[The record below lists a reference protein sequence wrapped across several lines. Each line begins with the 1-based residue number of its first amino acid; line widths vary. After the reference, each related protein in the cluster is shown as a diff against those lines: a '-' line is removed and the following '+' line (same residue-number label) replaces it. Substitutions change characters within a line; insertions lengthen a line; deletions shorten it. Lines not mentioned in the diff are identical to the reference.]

1 MTMISARLIAANPKE
16 ENRHMAAQEI
26 QIAGTNEIGKIRD
39 PLITALLWLV
49 PLYGIFWYFY
59 VNKEMAAIGQA
70 RGTTEAGDNPTNS
83 VLAMFPGSLACGIP
97 SLISLFNSTKRL
109 DAVQTLTGT
118 EKKFDPPI
126 LFLLFFVVAG
136 YYFFQESMNQ
146 ALQAQAAGAQQ
157 QEAAPDPSQQQ
168 QPPQQ

>member
-1 MTMISARLIAANPKE
+1 
-16 ENRHMAAQEI
+16 MAAQEI
-26 QIAGTNEIGKIRD
+26 QIAGTNEVGKIRD
-39 PLITALLWLV
+39 PVTTLLLCIFV
-49 PLYGIFWYFY
+49 PLYVVFWYFY

-109 DAVQTLTGT
+109 DAVQNLTGT

-146 ALQAQAAGAQQ
+146 ALQAHAAGGEQ
-157 QEAAPDPSQQQ
+157 QQQ
-168 QPPQQ
+168 QPPPPAPTA